1 MFQKFVNLLNRT
13 LTWTMDSS
21 PEVPAFIDRFTSVLV
36 AAGIPAMP
44 ARVLAA
50 LHVTDS
56 GRLSSAEL
64 TGLLQISPAAVSGAV
79 RYLSGLGL
87 VHKERVP
94 GSRRDYYRMPPNV
107 WHEVIRLQNQVLARW
122 TSLLKEGVGVVGAD
136 SPAGRRMADYA
147 AFFDFM
153 NAEFPGL
160 MARWDAREASASPG
174 PRSSS

>member
-1 MFQKFVNLLNRT
+1 
-13 LTWTMDSS
+13 MDSG
-21 PEVPAFIDRFTSVLV
+21 PEVPAFIERFASVMV
-36 AAGIPAMP
+36 AAGVPAMP

-64 TGLLQISPAAVSGAV
+64 TQMLQISPAAVSGAV
-79 RYLSGLGL
+79 RYLTGLGL
-87 VHKERVP
+87 VRKERVP

-122 TSLLKEGVGVVGAD
+122 TSLLKEGVDVVGAD
-136 SPAGRRMADYA
+136 SPAGVRMADYA

-153 NAEFPGL
+153 NAEFPAL
-160 MARWDAREASASPG
+160 MTRWDAREGKSQP
-174 PRSSS
+174 